1 MRKKVAKAMVRVLDS
16 ETKEV
21 LFPFQQ
27 PYECQVKMIEAILK
41 CIEQGKHGLIESP
54 TGTGK
59 TLSIL
64 CAAIAALL
72 KSRRDFHRNPK
83 GPKPL
88 TRIVFCTRTHSQI
101 EQIFTEIK
109 AKLPYILNVAPFASR
124 KHACIFEDLPERFP
138 GNALNLACRLLRK
151 LNTI

>member
-1 MRKKVAKAMVRVLDS
+1 MVRVLES
-16 ETKEV
+16 NTKEV
-21 LFPFQQ
+21 LFPFAQ

-64 CAAIAALL
+64 CAAIAALQ

-83 GPKPL
+83 GEKPI
-88 TRIVFCTRTHSQI
+88 TRIIFCTRTHS
-101 EQIFTEIK
+101 
-109 AKLPYILNVAPFASR
+109 
-124 KHACIFEDLPERFP
+124 
-138 GNALNLACRLLRK
+138 
-151 LNTI
+151 